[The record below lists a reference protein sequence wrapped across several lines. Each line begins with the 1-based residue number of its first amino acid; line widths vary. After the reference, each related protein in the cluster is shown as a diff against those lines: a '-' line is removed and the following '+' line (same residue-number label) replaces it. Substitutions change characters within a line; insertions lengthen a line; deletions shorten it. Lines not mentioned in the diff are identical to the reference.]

1 MIQYATHTADCVGS
15 FVHKWGGKVN
25 EKNLIPNSERS
36 PIEVRENGRKG
47 GIKSGEVRREQKT
60 YRDMAKAMLS
70 AKITDENILN
80 ELKAYGL
87 SETDVKA
94 YTLLGMIK
102 ASANGS
108 HNAFDRLM
116 ELIGEKEQNQNE
128 NVIAKLDK
136 VLGDIDEVMN
146 NGKT

>member
-1 MIQYATHTADCVGS
+1 MN
-15 FVHKWGGKVN
+15 N
-25 EKNLIPNSERS
+25 ENLIPFSERTES
-36 PIEVRENGRKG
+36 EQREIRSKG
-47 GIKSGEVRREQKT
+47 GKQSAKNRREQKT

-70 AKITDENILN
+70 ATITDEDILN

-102 ASANGS
+102 ASGNGS

-116 ELIGEKEQNQNE
+116 MLVGEETQTTTSEQEKQANLLKAIQEAVKN
-128 NVIAKLDK
+128 
-136 VLGDIDEVMN
+136 GD
-146 NGKT
+146 

>member
-1 MIQYATHTADCVGS
+1 MAKKDLIPLNQRTKEEQKKICS
-15 FVHKWGGKVN
+15 KGGK
-25 EKNLIPNSERS
+25 
-36 PIEVRENGRKG
+36 
-47 GIKSGEVRREQKT
+47 KSGEVRREQKT

-70 AKITDENILN
+70 ATITDENILN

-102 ASANGS
+102 ASGNGS

-116 ELIGEKEQNQNE
+116 MLVGEETQTTTSEQEKQANLLKAIQEAVKN
-128 NVIAKLDK
+128 
-136 VLGDIDEVMN
+136 GD
-146 NGKT
+146 

>member
-1 MIQYATHTADCVGS
+1 M
-15 FVHKWGGKVN
+15 N
-25 EKNLIPNSERS
+25 EKNLIPNNKRS
-36 PIEVRENGRKG
+36 PEEVRENGRKG
-47 GIKSGEVRREQKT
+47 GIKSGKVRREQKT

-70 AKITDENILN
+70 ATITDENILN

-102 ASANGS
+102 ASGNGS

-128 NVIAKLDK
+128 SVIAKLDK

-146 NGKT
+146 NGET

>member
-1 MIQYATHTADCVGS
+1 MND
-15 FVHKWGGKVN
+15 
-25 EKNLIPNSERS
+25 KNLIPNSERS
-36 PIEVRENGRKG
+36 PTEVRENGRRG
-47 GIKSGEVRREQKT
+47 GIKSGQVRREQKT
-60 YRDMAKAMLS
+60 YREMAKAMLS
-70 AKITDENILN
+70 AQITDPKMLE
-80 ELKAYGL
+80 EMAKYGI
-87 SETDVKA
+87 EGTDLKA

-102 ASANGS
+102 ASAEGS

-146 NGKT
+146 NGET

>member
-1 MIQYATHTADCVGS
+1 MAKKDLIPFNQRTEEEQKKIAS
-15 FVHKWGGKVN
+15 MGGK
-25 EKNLIPNSERS
+25 
-36 PIEVRENGRKG
+36 
-47 GIKSGEVRREQKT
+47 KSGEVRREQKT
-60 YRDMAKAMLS
+60 YREMAKAMLS
-70 AKITDENILN
+70 ATITDENILN
-80 ELKAYGL
+80 ELQAYGL

-102 ASANGS
+102 ASGNGS

-146 NGKT
+146 NGET

>member
-1 MIQYATHTADCVGS
+1 MND
-15 FVHKWGGKVN
+15 
-25 EKNLIPNSERS
+25 KNLIPFSERTES
-36 PIEVRENGRKG
+36 EQREIRSKG
-47 GIKSGEVRREQKT
+47 GKQSAKNRREQKT

-70 AKITDENILN
+70 ATITDENILN

-146 NGKT
+146 NGET

>member
-1 MIQYATHTADCVGS
+1 MN
-15 FVHKWGGKVN
+15 N
-25 EKNLIPNSERS
+25 ENLIPFSERTES
-36 PIEVRENGRKG
+36 EQREIRSKG
-47 GIKSGEVRREQKT
+47 GKQSAKNRREQKT
-60 YRDMAKAMLS
+60 YREMAKAMLS
-70 AKITDENILN
+70 ATITDENILS

-146 NGKT
+146 NGET

>member
-1 MIQYATHTADCVGS
+1 MPITEK
-15 FVHKWGGKVN
+15 HKA
-25 EKNLIPNSERS
+25 NLISLADRPQRERKE
-36 PIEVRENGRKG
+36 IARKG
-47 GIKSGEVRREQKT
+47 AIATNKKKAEQKT
-60 YRDMAKAMLS
+60 YREMAKAMLS
-70 AKITDENILN
+70 ATITDENILN

-102 ASANGS
+102 ASGNGS

-146 NGKT
+146 NGET

>member
-1 MIQYATHTADCVGS
+1 MND
-15 FVHKWGGKVN
+15 
-25 EKNLIPNSERS
+25 KNLIPNSERS
-36 PIEVRENGRKG
+36 PKEVRENGRKG
-47 GIKSGEVRREQKT
+47 GIKSGQVRREQKT
-60 YRDMAKAMLS
+60 YREMAKVMLS
-70 AKITDENILN
+70 ATITDENILN
-80 ELKAYGL
+80 ELQSYGL

-102 ASANGS
+102 ASGNGS

-136 VLGDIDEVMN
+136 VLGDIEEVMN
-146 NGKT
+146 NGET

>member
-1 MIQYATHTADCVGS
+1 MAQKDLIPLNQRTKEEQKKICS
-15 FVHKWGGKVN
+15 KGGK
-25 EKNLIPNSERS
+25 
-36 PIEVRENGRKG
+36 
-47 GIKSGEVRREQKT
+47 KSGEVRREQKT

-70 AKITDENILN
+70 ATITDENLLN
-80 ELKAYGL
+80 ELKAFGIT
-87 SETDVKA
+87 ETDVKA

-102 ASANGS
+102 ASGNGS

-146 NGKT
+146 NGET

>member
-1 MIQYATHTADCVGS
+1 MND
-15 FVHKWGGKVN
+15 
-25 EKNLIPNSERS
+25 KNLIPNSERS
-36 PIEVRENGRKG
+36 PNEVRENGRKG

-70 AKITDENILN
+70 ATIADENILN

-102 ASANGS
+102 ASGNGS

-146 NGKT
+146 DGET